1 GQLVDNL
8 LDNACKY
15 SEAGTPIHLLL
26 ERARHGMTLT
36 ISDEGVGIRAED
48 LPHLCDPFYRSSEAR
63 RLGRPGVG
71 LGLTVVQR
79 IATVLGG
86 ELRIDSKPG
95 QGSRFSVSLP
105 AASAAALSVRNSTP
119 APQFSTTSG

>member
-1 GQLVDNL
+1 VDNL

-15 SEAGTPIHLLL
+15 SESGTPIRLNL
-26 ERARHGMTLT
+26 GWDGNGVTLT
-36 ISDEGVGIRAED
+36 VSDQGVGIRDED
-48 LPHLCDPFYRSSEAR
+48 LPYLCDPFYRSSEAR

-86 ELRIDSKPG
+86 ELTIDSKPG
-95 QGSRFSVSLP
+95 QGSRFSIFLP
-105 AASAAALSVRNSTP
+105 AAGAGASSVRNRAP